1 MFHYLLT
8 VLLFVSCRILIGNLI
23 ARICIAVMLI
33 LMEKSRTRF
42 VCNGVES
49 LCLVESFLLSFTLPF
64 CVLLLVQF
72 KIHHTFQ
79 AREKKAL
86 QKVARHWEES
96 QCWCS
101 LSLSCVTVSV
111 CAHASSN
118 DDMNCFA
125 ITVIPNY
132 SQSAL
137 SGGLN
142 SKFYSWSGIQVS
154 THSLPFANL
163 VMGMLP
169 QLCSWLQSMPPIPW
183 WPPLLRPH
191 TRVFYLDAFWLWFFI
206 PIGSKC

>member
-49 LCLVESFLLSFTLPF
+49 LFLVESFLLSFTLPF

-72 KIHHTFQ
+72 KIHRTFQ

-101 LSLSCVTVSV
+101 LSLSCVSQCQCARTRRRMMMWTV
-111 CAHASSN
+111 
-118 DDMNCFA
+118 
-125 ITVIPNY
+125 
-132 SQSAL
+132 
-137 SGGLN
+137 
-142 SKFYSWSGIQVS
+142 
-154 THSLPFANL
+154 
-163 VMGMLP
+163 
-169 QLCSWLQSMPPIPW
+169 LQS
-183 WPPLLRPH
+183 
-191 TRVFYLDAFWLWFFI
+191 LWFRIIANQRYLGDWIPSFI
-206 PIGSKC
+206 PGQGFKFQLIRCLSPIW